1 MAKYNKRHGGAYDRG
16 AADAY
21 YGRPLKPHYFKGNTY
36 NSEKVHEPEMTYKEV
51 MAYLAGYEE
60 QIKSGEFKDYR

>member
-21 YGRPLKPHYFKGNTY
+21 YGRTPKPHYFKGNTY